1 MHTAY
6 RALLSSHVMTA
17 VNAARAAAAISHR
30 GVRGRIREILVGEL
44 FRPLAPADI
53 GVGTGQ
59 VISSAGDTSA
69 EQDVVIYDRRVL
81 PPALFKGDLGVFPI
95 ESVVA
100 TIEVKTTLTAQELK
114 RSRQRDND
122 SDVPIQPWAVRCGD
136 WLTEAAQRP
145 EGDRGGS
152 CLRHRPE
159 LNRKV

>member
-6 RALLSSHVMTA
+6 RALLSSRVMSA
-17 VNAARAAAAISHR
+17 VNDAKAVAAISHR

-81 PPALFKGDLGVFPI
+81 PPALFQGDMGVFPI

-100 TIEVKTTLTAQELK
+100 TVEVKTTLTAQELK
-114 RSRQRDND
+114 SAHDSATMIQTFPYSHGQCDAATDIPRQHN
-122 SDVPIQPWAVRCGD
+122 VQKVIAAVLAYGTD
-136 WLTEAAQRP
+136 L
-145 EGDRGGS
+145 S
-152 CLRHRPE
+152 
-159 LNRKV
+159 